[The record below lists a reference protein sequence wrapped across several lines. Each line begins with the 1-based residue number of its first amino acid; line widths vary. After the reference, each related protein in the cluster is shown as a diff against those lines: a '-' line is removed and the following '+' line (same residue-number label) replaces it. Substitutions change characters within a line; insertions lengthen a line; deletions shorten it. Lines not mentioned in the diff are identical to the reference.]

1 MSHFHGEK
9 DDSTSPTQKTLDRFF
24 HSSDNNSNTNGS
36 SIDASGG
43 DNYRNDAETK
53 DECLIRN
60 TGKDVSVDL
69 QAFSSHNEKL
79 SVPEGIS
86 SINHD
91 NEHASSNM
99 KVISQPL
106 HFSFLIRFCSQEKRL
121 IKLCSFCRLHRSRSL
136 MHAKLLLHRVN
147 LMSIAG

>member
-24 HSSDNNSNTNGS
+24 QSSDNNSNTNRS
-36 SIDASGG
+36 FIDASGS
-43 DNYRNDAETK
+43 DNCRNDVETK
-53 DECLIRN
+53 DECSIHN

-79 SVPEGIS
+79 SVSEGMS

-91 NEHASSNM
+91 NKPASSNM
-99 KVISQPL
+99 KVFSQPL
-106 HFSFLIRFCSQEKRL
+106 DCNFLIPFCSQEKRL
-121 IKLCSFCRLHRSRSL
+121 IKLCSLC
-136 MHAKLLLHRVN
+136 
-147 LMSIAG
+147 GYTD